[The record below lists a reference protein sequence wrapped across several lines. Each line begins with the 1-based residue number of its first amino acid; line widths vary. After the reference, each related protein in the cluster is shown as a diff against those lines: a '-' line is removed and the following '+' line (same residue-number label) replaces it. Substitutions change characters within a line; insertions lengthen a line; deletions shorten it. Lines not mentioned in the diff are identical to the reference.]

1 MRRKFIPVEESF
13 ANWRKNPNYLREYDS
28 LEEEF
33 ALAASLIDAR
43 VRAGLSQ
50 EDVARRMK
58 TSQPAVARLE
68 GGRSNPSLDTLRRF
82 AEATGTKL
90 KITFTAAKSAD

>member
-33 ALAASLIDAR
+33 ALTASLIDAR
-43 VRAGLSQ
+43 VRAG
-50 EDVARRMK
+50 ARDRRP
-58 TSQPAVARLE
+58 SFHQHE
-68 GGRSNPSLDTLRRF
+68 QRSRAGILR
-82 AEATGTKL
+82 
-90 KITFTAAKSAD
+90 